1 MQTERVTFLTS
12 RDHKAALDAFA
23 ASEGK
28 SVGNVVREAT
38 ARYIANGKDEDD
50 EYEQALDLI
59 LPELEAMLPKWL
71 AQFDAMERSIDEAR
85 ESIRKSLEA
94 VEATK

>member
-38 ARYIANGKDEDD
+38 SRYIAKGKDEED
-50 EYEQALDLI
+50 EYEQALELI
-59 LPELEAMLPKWL
+59 LPELEAMLPKWM
-71 AQFDAMERSIDEAR
+71 AQIDAMEKSIDMAR
-85 ESIRKSLEA
+85 EAIDRALAGDPK
-94 VEATK
+94 

>member
-12 RDHKAALDAFA
+12 RDHKAALDAYA
-23 ASEGK
+23 ASKGK

-38 ARYIANGKDEDD
+38 ARYITKGKDQED

-71 AQFDAMERSIDEAR
+71 AQFDSMEKSIDEAR